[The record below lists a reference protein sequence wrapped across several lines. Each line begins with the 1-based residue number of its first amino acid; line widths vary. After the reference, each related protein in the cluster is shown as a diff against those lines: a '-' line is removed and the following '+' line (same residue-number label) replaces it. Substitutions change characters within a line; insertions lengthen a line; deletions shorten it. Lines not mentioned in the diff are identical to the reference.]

1 MPKATSSSCREDEES
16 QEVIRRKRNTISQA
30 AFRQRQNEQIA
41 NLNKKGMSTES
52 YFRMISFDDNPSVA
66 ELETRA
72 FELECTIDQMEDTCH
87 EHIKTTET
95 LQHEVTLLKHEGR
108 ERERI
113 WTRVWA
119 AFHRHPPPVPESTL
133 FGAVQT
139 SPSKNVNESSPPS
152 SASSHIFEESYSNAS
167 DGSCD
172 YGGSSL
178 FVITSFPCRDA
189 EY

>member
-1 MPKATSSSCREDEES
+1 
-16 QEVIRRKRNTISQA
+16 
-30 AFRQRQNEQIA
+30 
-41 NLNKKGMSTES
+41 
-52 YFRMISFDDNPSVA
+52 MILFDDNSSVA

-72 FELECTIDQMEDTCH
+72 SELECTIDQMEDTCH
-87 EHIKTTET
+87 EHIRTTKT

-133 FGAVQT
+133 FGSVPT
-139 SPSKNVNESSPPS
+139 SSSKDIIESSPTS
-152 SASSHIFEESYSNAS
+152 STSSHIFEESYSNVS
-167 DGSCD
+167 DDSCD
-172 YGGSSL
+172 FKGSSL